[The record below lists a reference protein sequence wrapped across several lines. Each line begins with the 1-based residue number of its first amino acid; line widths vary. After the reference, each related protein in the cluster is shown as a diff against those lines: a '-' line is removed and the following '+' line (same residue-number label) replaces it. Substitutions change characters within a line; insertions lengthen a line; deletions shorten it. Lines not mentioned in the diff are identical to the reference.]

1 MVKHAP
7 NSLIREIIRAAGG
20 HDADLKDLAARY
32 APADIVRVLLDEI
45 TTRCPAPVNDVPV
58 LVELAV
64 RAGDQLF
71 PTYLYVLKG
80 GPVRL
85 ATKDEA
91 FVAMRVEYELG
102 ELARELFGPV
112 RENVTGVRRTTL
124 FPYVTDAQS
133 EGEESSGAEHIGTH
147 FLAAQQGSQTVLAG
161 CHSHKPDLSELSS
174 RYLTPKWG
182 SLHWFTPHYDRHFS
196 SYRDQQVRVLEI
208 GIGGYKHPEWGGG
221 SLRMWKHFFHR
232 GEIYGL
238 DIVDKSHFD
247 APRITTLRGDQSD
260 PDYLRSIAEEHGPF
274 DIVIDDG
281 SHINDHIRTSFQAL
295 FPHVRPGGLYV
306 IEDLWTA
313 YWSGFGGNEDPK
325 QYSGTSLGL
334 LKSLVDSIQHEELP
348 QAGGHRPGYV
358 DQHVVGMHLYH
369 NLAFIEKGTN
379 AEGGIPP
386 WIPRDFE
393 TLVAVSSGG
402 HE

>member
-1 MVKHAP
+1 VVKHVP
-7 NSLIREIIRAAGG
+7 NSLIREVIRAAGG
-20 HDADLKDLAARY
+20 HDADLKDLAARH

-64 RAGDQLF
+64 RAGDRLF

-91 FVAMRVEYELG
+91 FIAMRVEYELG

-124 FPYVTDAQS
+124 FPYVADAQS
-133 EGEESSGAEHIGTH
+133 EGEEGSGAEHIGTH

-161 CHSHKPDLSELSS
+161 CHSRKPDLSELSS

-208 GIGGYKHPEWGGG
+208 GVGGYKHPEWGGG

-260 PDYLRSIAEEHGPF
+260 PDYLRSIAEEYGPF

-348 QAGGHRPGYV
+348 EAGDHRPGYV

-369 NLAFIEKGTN
+369 NLAFVEKGTN